1 MSVRSDRRQ
10 PASLLDTSLLVAAI
24 VRDHPNHSRALPWLQ
39 RAKGGKFPL
48 VLASHTL
55 AELYAVLTTLPVTPR
70 ISPAMAQS
78 LIEQNT
84 SCAKVV
90 SLTPAA
96 YRAVLKRTAALGLGG
111 GVIYDAL
118 ICEAARKGRAEQ
130 IVTFNDAD
138 FLRLWQEG
146 DPSIVLP

>member
-1 MSVRSDRRQ
+1 MSVRKQ
-10 PASLLDTSLLVAAI
+10 AAALLDTSLLVAAL

-39 RAKGGKFPL
+39 GAQGGKFPL

-70 ISPAMAQS
+70 ISPPMAQS

-84 SCAKVV
+84 GSCAKVV

-96 YRAVLKRTAALGLGG
+96 YRAVLKRIAALGLGG
-111 GVIYDAL
+111 GIIYDAL
-118 ICEAARKGRAEQ
+118 ICEAARKGGAEQ

-138 FLRLWQEG
+138 FRRLWQEG
-146 DPSIVLP
+146 DPAIVLP